1 MKARILVVVT
11 FLMLMLATAA
21 NMATAASGVDKKLE
35 EKATSIEGQ
44 LMAPC
49 CWSST
54 ISQHYSET
62 ADEIRRDIRTML
74 GMGKSEREILDYY
87 VSVYG
92 ERILASPS
100 ARGFNL
106 LAWLLPGIFFT
117 GCALFVLLLLRR
129 WTASRTVKAE
139 AGSSVEPIDES
150 YMRRLEKELKEFE

>member
-1 MKARILVVVT
+1 MRGRVFVVT
-11 FLMLMLATAA
+11 SLLLLLAAAPATSTAG
-21 NMATAASGVDKKLE
+21 TAVDKKLE
-35 EKATSIEGQ
+35 EQALGIEGK

-62 ADEIRRDIRTML
+62 ADEIRRDIRKML
-74 GMGKSEREILDYY
+74 GAGKSEREILDYY

-106 LAWLLPGIFFT
+106 LAWLLPGVFFVA
-117 GCALFVLLLLRR
+117 CAAFVLLLLRR
-129 WTASRTVKAE
+129 WTVSRSVQTTVDAP
-139 AGSSVEPIDES
+139 GGPVDES
-150 YMRRLEKELKEFE
+150 YLRRLEKELKEFE